1 MKAELEKEKNRNP
14 HPVGI
19 IVVNQEIKVSPSR
32 LDRSGDQVS
41 DMNQGIQQKESL
53 PALQERN
60 IESPKE
66 DVLRNNYVREKED
79 RDEADLDENEV
90 EALVPKF
97 SFIDTSLV
105 REVKDVN
112 IVCLEPCPFLE
123 DCIQYHDELLIKGR
137 KSSKH
142 KAVHDAI
149 GVPNCGSPAHLRGQC
164 KLAFKD
170 KFSAELVNKYSNL
183 VGEVNKYGEK
193 Y

>member
-1 MKAELEKEKNRNP
+1 MEAELEKEKNRNP
-14 HPVGI
+14 NPIGN
-19 IVVNQEIKVSPSR
+19 IVLVHNHEIEVSPVR
-32 LDRSGDQVS
+32 LGRSGDQVS
-41 DMNQGIQQKESL
+41 DQQQESL
-53 PALQERN
+53 PPLQESN

-66 DVLRNNYVREKED
+66 IVLSNNQVRAKED
-79 RDEADLDENEV
+79 SDEADFDENEV
-90 EALVPKF
+90 EVLVPKF
-97 SFIDTSLV
+97 SFIDPSLV

-112 IVCLEPCPFLE
+112 IVCREPCPFLE